1 MKPNRSDL
9 ISIALLL
16 VVALAF
22 TWPIFTSDYIIPQGG
37 GDLVSFL
44 WPNYRYAARHLNLQ
58 SLIFNPQSLI
68 PNLQSLLWNSTLYSG
83 TPFLADNQNGFFYP
97 PNLIAFLLFPD
108 LPYRA
113 MEILVAFHL
122 FLAGAGMY
130 LLMRHELL
138 HLGFWKLGFGIFPA
152 LAYMASDIFIIHLGN
167 LNTITAPAYLPLI
180 FLGLRQAL
188 KPSTISHQPSAVSNQ
203 QSKIRNTHHASR
215 ITQYAVRWS
224 IFSGI
229 TLALSVLAGQA
240 QMVYIVA
247 LLCGIY
253 GLYELILQRHY
264 RVLLLGSI
272 TIIVALGLSAIA
284 LLPTLE
290 LVSLTARTALSYAEA
305 SRYSLHPLTLSA
317 FINPMVIGRGARDF
331 WLPIDRA
338 EIGYLGVTTLALVGL
353 ARKPKIYFVIALIG
367 VILALGGYMPVHQIL
382 FQFVPGFASFRA
394 PARFILLTSFSLA
407 ILSGYALAD
416 LKKEKRTLI
425 WCATLACISAILI
438 PSTYL
443 GFNRQP
449 DPIPLVITFTLIL
462 LSCVSIYF
470 NWRKVLVLALF
481 VELFAFGAFV
491 ETDRLDPYQGYKRTP
506 AVDYLLSQPGP
517 LRIDVATTKWQ
528 PNLPQ
533 IYGLESIYGIFNPL
547 IINNY
552 YSYYWSVDHRG
563 SPRYNFLNAQ
573 YVVADKDKPPAD
585 STFIPV
591 FNEDP
596 DVDIYLNTNAMP
608 RVSLI
613 YDAIVTD
620 DPAKIVFSPTFNP
633 VSQVVLEQ
641 PSNYLTTQPPNN
653 PTSNIF
659 YIEYRSGHFTVVA
672 QTTSPAYLVF
682 SEVWYPSWNA
692 TINGKPATIFKA
704 NTAFMA
710 VEVPSGE
717 STVTFNF
724 TSPSLMFGAIIT
736 VITLFAVIYIFARNV
751 IPRSTLSGAHKV
763 RAVEG
768 ATRNL

>member
-1 MKPNRSDL
+1 MKFTRLDL
-9 ISIALLL
+9 FALILIL

-22 TWPIFTSDYIIPQGG
+22 TWPIFTSNYIIPQGG

-44 WPNYRYAARHLNLQ
+44 WPNYRYAAK
-58 SLIFNPQSLI
+58 SLHSAISSQPSAIF
-68 PNLQSLLWNSTLYSG
+68 NLQSLLWNSALYSG
-83 TPFLADNQNGFFYP
+83 TPFIADNQNGFFYP
-97 PNLIAFLLFPD
+97 PNFLLFLLLPD
-108 LPYRA
+108 LPYIA
-113 MEILVAFHL
+113 MELLVAFHL

-130 LLMRHELL
+130 LLMRYELL
-138 HLGFWKLGFGIFPA
+138 EVGSWKLEVGLFSAI
-152 LAYMASDIFIIHLGN
+152 AYMASDIFIIHLGN

-188 KPSTISHQPSAVSNQ
+188 RAPQSAINNPQFTSPLRV
-203 QSKIRNTHHASR
+203 THHASR
-215 ITQYAVRWS
+215 NTQYA
-224 IFSGI
+224 IFSG
-229 TLALSVLAGQA
+229 LMLGLSVLAGQA

-253 GLYELILQRHY
+253 GLYELIIQRHY
-264 RVLLLGSI
+264 RVILFGSI

-290 LVSLTARTALSYAEA
+290 LVRLTARAALSYAEA
-305 SRYSLHPLTLSA
+305 SRYSLHPLALSA
-317 FINPMVIGRGARDF
+317 FINPNVLGRGARDF

-338 EIGYLGVTTLALVGL
+338 EVGYLGVTTLALVGL

-367 VILALGGYMPVHQIL
+367 VVLALGAYTPVHQLL
-382 FQFVPGFASFRA
+382 FNFLPGFASFRA

-416 LKKEKRTLI
+416 LRKEKRALI

-438 PSTYL
+438 PSAYL

-462 LSCVSIYF
+462 ISCVSIYF
-470 NWRKVLVLALF
+470 NWRKVLVLTLF

-491 ETDRLDPYQGYKRTP
+491 EIDRLDPYQGYKRTP
-506 AVDYLLSQPGP
+506 AVDYLLAQPGP

-547 IINNY
+547 IINHY

-613 YDAIVTD
+613 YDAIITD
-620 DPAKIVFSPTFNP
+620 DPVKIVFSPSFNP
-633 VSQVVLEQ
+633 AVQVAIE
-641 PSNYLTTQPPNN
+641 P
-653 PTSNIF
+653 PTSNFQHPTSNLQPPTSNLF
-659 YIEYRSGHFTVVA
+659 YTDYSAGHFTVVA
-672 QTTSPAYLVF
+672 QTSLPAYLVF
-682 SEVWYPSWNA
+682 SEVWYPSWSA
-692 TINGKPATIFKA
+692 TINDKPAQILRA

-724 TSPSLMFGAIIT
+724 TSPTLAIGAIIT
-736 VITLFAVIYIFARNV
+736 TITLV
-751 IPRSTLSGAHKV
+751 LSILLLRKK
-763 RAVEG
+763 
-768 ATRNL
+768 

>member
-1 MKPNRSDL
+1 
-9 ISIALLL
+9 
-16 VVALAF
+16 
-22 TWPIFTSDYIIPQGG
+22 
-37 GDLVSFL
+37 
-44 WPNYRYAARHLNLQ
+44 
-58 SLIFNPQSLI
+58 
-68 PNLQSLLWNSTLYSG
+68 
-83 TPFLADNQNGFFYP
+83 
-97 PNLIAFLLFPD
+97 
-108 LPYRA
+108 
-113 MEILVAFHL
+113 
-122 FLAGAGMY
+122 
-130 LLMRHELL
+130 MRHEILEV
-138 HLGFWKLGFGIFPA
+138 GNWKLEVGLFSA
-152 LAYMASDIFIIHLGN
+152 LAYMVSDIFIIHLGN

-180 FLGLRQAL
+180 FLGLRQSL
-188 KPSTISHQPSAVSNQ
+188 KQPSTSNLQSPISNL
-203 QSKIRNTHHASR
+203 
-215 ITQYAVRWS
+215 RWS
-224 IFSGI
+224 ILSGI
-229 TLALSVLAGQA
+229 ALALSVLAGQA

-264 RVLLLGSI
+264 RVIFLGSI
-272 TIIVALGLSAIA
+272 TLIVALGLSAIA
-284 LLPTLE
+284 LLPALE
-290 LVSLTARTALSYAEA
+290 LVRLTARAALTYAEA

-317 FINPMVIGRGARDF
+317 FINPIVIGRGPQNF

-353 ARKPKIYFVIALIG
+353 ARKPKIYFAITLIG
-367 VILALGGYMPVHQIL
+367 FVLALGAYTPVHQIL

-416 LKKEKRTLI
+416 LRKEKRAWF

-449 DPIPLVITFTLIL
+449 DPTPLVITFTLIL
-462 LSCVSIYF
+462 IACVSIYF
-470 NWRKVLVLALF
+470 NWRKVLVLTLF

-491 ETDRLDPYQGYKRTP
+491 ETDRLDPYQGYKRAP

-517 LRIDVATTKWQ
+517 FRIDLATTQWQ

-533 IYGLESIYGIFNPL
+533 LYGLESVYGIFNPL
-547 IINNY
+547 ILNHY
-552 YSYYWSVDHRG
+552 YTYYWSVDHRG

-573 YVVADKDKPPAD
+573 YVIADKDKPPAD
-585 STFIPV
+585 FTFIPI

-613 YDAIVTD
+613 YDAIITN

-633 VSQVVLEQ
+633 ASQVVLD
-641 PSNYLTTQPPNN
+641 QPPNHLTIQPPN
-653 PTSNIF
+653 HPTSNLF
-659 YIEYRSGHFTVVA
+659 YIEYQAGHFTVVA
-672 QTTSPAYLVF
+672 QTPSPAYLVF

-692 TINGKPATIFKA
+692 TINGKPAAILKA

-710 VEVPSGE
+710 VEIPAGE

-724 TSPSLMFGAIIT
+724 TSPTLTIGVIIT
-736 VITLFAVIYIFARNV
+736 FITLIASFYFLFFKRI
-751 IPRSTLSGAHKV
+751 
-763 RAVEG
+763 
-768 ATRNL
+768 AT

>member
-1 MKPNRSDL
+1 VKFTRSDFLAL
-9 ISIALLL
+9 ILILA
-16 VVALAF
+16 VALAF
-22 TWPIFTSDYIIPQGG
+22 TWPIFTPNYIIPQGG

-44 WPNYRYAARHLNLQ
+44 WPNYRYAAKALHSAISNQQ
-58 SLIFNPQSLI
+58 SAIF
-68 PNLQSLLWNSTLYSG
+68 NLQSLLWNPTLYSG

-97 PNLIAFLLFPD
+97 PNFLLFLLLPD
-108 LPYRA
+108 LPYIA
-113 MEILVAFHL
+113 MELLVAFHL
-122 FLAGAGMY
+122 FLAGVGMY
-130 LLMRHELL
+130 LLMRHEILEV
-138 HLGFWKLGFGIFPA
+138 GNWKLEVGLFSA
-152 LAYMASDIFIIHLGN
+152 LAYMVSDIFIIHLGN

-180 FLGLRQAL
+180 FLGLRQSL
-188 KPSTISHQPSAVSNQ
+188 KQPSTSNLQSPISNL
-203 QSKIRNTHHASR
+203 
-215 ITQYAVRWS
+215 RWS
-224 IFSGI
+224 ILSGI
-229 TLALSVLAGQA
+229 ALALSVLAGQA

-264 RVLLLGSI
+264 RVIFLGSI
-272 TIIVALGLSAIA
+272 TLIVALGLSAIA
-284 LLPTLE
+284 LLPALE
-290 LVSLTARTALSYAEA
+290 LVRLTARAALTYAEA

-317 FINPMVIGRGARDF
+317 FINPIVIGRGPQNF

-353 ARKPKIYFVIALIG
+353 ARKPKIYFAITLIG
-367 VILALGGYMPVHQIL
+367 FVLALGAYTPVHQLL
-382 FQFVPGFASFRA
+382 FQTLPGFASFRA

-416 LKKEKRTLI
+416 LRKEKRAWF

-449 DPIPLVITFTLIL
+449 DPTPLVITFTLIL
-462 LSCVSIYF
+462 IACVSLYF
-470 NWRKVLVLALF
+470 NWRKVLVLTLF

-491 ETDRLDPYQGYKRTP
+491 EVDRLDPYQGYKRTP

-517 LRIDVATTKWQ
+517 FRIDLATTQWQ

-533 IYGLESIYGIFNPL
+533 LYGLESVYGIFNPL
-547 IINNY
+547 ILNHY
-552 YSYYWSVDHRG
+552 YTYYWSVDHRG

-573 YVVADKDKPPAD
+573 YVIADKDKPPAD
-585 STFIPV
+585 FTFIPI

-613 YDAIVTD
+613 YDAIITN

-633 VSQVVLEQ
+633 ASQVVLD
-641 PSNYLTTQPPNN
+641 QPPNHLTIQPPN
-653 PTSNIF
+653 HPTSNLF
-659 YIEYRSGHFTVVA
+659 YIEYQAGHFTVVA
-672 QTTSPAYLVF
+672 QTSSPAYLVF

-692 TINGKPATIFKA
+692 TINGKPAAILKA

-710 VEVPSGE
+710 VEVPAGE

-724 TSPSLMFGAIIT
+724 TSPTLTIGVIIT
-736 VITLFAVIYIFARNV
+736 FITLIASFYFLFFKRI
-751 IPRSTLSGAHKV
+751 
-763 RAVEG
+763 
-768 ATRNL
+768 AT

>member
-1 MKPNRSDL
+1 MLSHRAGHSNLLAL
-9 ISIALLL
+9 IILLA
-16 VVALAF
+16 VALAF
-22 TWPIFTSDYIIPQGG
+22 TWTIFTSDYIIPQGG

-44 WPNYRYAARHLNLQ
+44 WPNYRYAAKALHSAISNQ
-58 SLIFNPQSLI
+58 PSAIF
-68 PNLQSLLWNSTLYSG
+68 NLQSLLWNSTLYSG
-83 TPFLADNQNGFFYP
+83 TPFIADNQNGFFYP

-122 FLAGAGMY
+122 FLAGVGMY
-130 LLMRHELL
+130 LLMRHELS

-188 KPSTISHQPSAVSNQ
+188 KPSAISHQPSAISRSPISNP
-203 QSKIRNTHHASR
+203 QSLIPN
-215 ITQYAVRWS
+215 IRWS

-253 GLYELILQRHY
+253 GLYELIIQRHP
-264 RVLLLGSI
+264 RVILLGSI
-272 TIIVALGLSAIA
+272 TVIVALGLSAIA

-290 LVSLTARTALSYAEA
+290 LVRLTQRAALSYAEA

-317 FINPMVIGRGARDF
+317 FINPIVIGRGARDF

-338 EIGYLGVTTLALVGL
+338 EIGYLGVTTLALIGL
-353 ARKPKIYFVIALIG
+353 ARKPKIYFAIAIIG
-367 VILALGGYMPVHQIL
+367 VILALGAYTPIHQIL
-382 FQFVPGFASFRA
+382 FQFLPGFASFRA

-416 LKKEKRTLI
+416 LKKEKRAFI

-462 LSCVSIYF
+462 ISCVGIYF
-470 NWRKVLVLALF
+470 NWRKVLLITLF

-491 ETDRLDPYQGYKRTP
+491 EVDRLDPYQGFKRTP
-506 AVDYLLSQPGP
+506 AVDYLLSQLGP
-517 LRIDVATTKWQ
+517 FRIDLATTKWQ

-533 IYGLESIYGIFNPL
+533 LYGFESIYGIYNPL
-547 IINNY
+547 LITNY
-552 YSYYWSVDHRG
+552 YNYYWSVDHRG

-613 YDAIVTD
+613 YDAIITD
-620 DPAKIVFSPTFNP
+620 DSAKIVFSPTFNP

-641 PSNYLTTQPPNN
+641 PSNHLTTQPPNN

-659 YIEYRSGHFTVVA
+659 YTEYRSGHFTVVA
-672 QTTSPAYLVF
+672 QTSSPAYLVF
-682 SEVWYPSWNA
+682 SEVWYPSWTAN
-692 TINGKPATIFKA
+692 INDKPAQILRA
-704 NTAFMA
+704 DTAFMA
-710 VEVPSGE
+710 VQVPSGE

-736 VITLFAVIYIFARNV
+736 VITLFAVIYIFARND
-751 IPRSTLSGAHKV
+751 IRFSIW
-763 RAVEG
+763 
-768 ATRNL
+768 

>member
-1 MKPNRSDL
+1 MKFTRSDL
-9 ISIALLL
+9 LAILLIL
-16 VVALAF
+16 AVALAF
-22 TWPIFTSDYIIPQGG
+22 TWPIFTPNYIIPQGG

-44 WPNYRYAARHLNLQ
+44 WPNYRYAAQHLNLQ
-58 SLIFNPQSLI
+58 LLITNPQSLI
-68 PNLQSLLWNSTLYSG
+68 PNLQSLLWNPTLYSG
-83 TPFLADNQNGFFYP
+83 TPFIADNQNGFFYP

-122 FLAGAGMY
+122 FLAGAGVY
-130 LLMRHELL
+130 LLMKYELE
-138 HLGFWKLGFGIFPA
+138 HFGIWNLEFGLFPA
-152 LAYMASDIFIIHLGN
+152 IAYMASDIFIIHLGN

-188 KPSTISHQPSAVSNQ
+188 KPSTNLQSPISNLKWATLSGLMLG
-203 QSKIRNTHHASR
+203 
-215 ITQYAVRWS
+215 
-224 IFSGI
+224 FSG
-229 TLALSVLAGQA
+229 LAGQA

-264 RVLLLGSI
+264 RVIFLGSI

-290 LVSLTARTALSYAEA
+290 LVRLTARTALSYAEA
-305 SRYSLHPLTLSA
+305 SRYSLHPLALSA
-317 FINPMVIGRGARDF
+317 FINPNVLGRGARDF

-353 ARKPKIYFVIALIG
+353 ARKPKIYFVIALVG
-367 VILALGGYMPVHQIL
+367 VVLALGAYTPVHQLIFNFL
-382 FQFVPGFASFRA
+382 PGFASFRA

-407 ILSGYALAD
+407 ILAGYALAD
-416 LKKEKRTLI
+416 LRKEKRALI
-425 WCATLACISAILI
+425 WCATLACISAVLI

-449 DPIPLVITFTLIL
+449 DPTPLVITFTLIL
-462 LSCVSIYF
+462 IACVSIYF
-470 NWRKVLVLALF
+470 NWRKILVLTLF

-491 ETDRLDPYQGYKRTP
+491 EVDRLDPYQGYKRTP

-517 LRIDVATTKWQ
+517 LRIDVASTKWQ
-528 PNLPQ
+528 PNAPQ
-533 IYGLESIYGIFNPL
+533 VFGLESIYGIYNPL
-547 IINNY
+547 LITNY
-552 YSYYWSVDHRG
+552 YNYYWSVDHRG

-585 STFIPV
+585 STFIPI

-613 YDAIVTD
+613 YDAIITD
-620 DPAKIVFSPTFNP
+620 DPAKIVFSPNFNP
-633 VSQVVLEQ
+633 ATQVVLEPSAVSRQ
-641 PSNYLTTQPPNN
+641 PSANPQSLTPNL
-653 PTSNIF
+653 F
-659 YIEYRSGHFTVVA
+659 YTKYSAGSFTVVA
-672 QTTSPAYLVF
+672 VTPTPAYLVF
-682 SEVWYPSWNA
+682 SEVWYPSWTA
-692 TINGKPATIFKA
+692 TMNDKPAQILRA

-710 VEVPSGE
+710 VHVPSGE

-724 TSPSLMFGAIIT
+724 TSPTLTIGVIIT
-736 VITLFAVIYIFARNV
+736 LVTLIASLYFLFFF
-751 IPRSTLSGAHKV
+751 K
-763 RAVEG
+763 RA
-768 ATRNL
+768 AP